1 MGMTR
6 GGFDVTGATSKD
18 DRRREHAARILRRIG
33 SASCLRLLEH
43 LVAMRSA
50 PLGSVLAALPG
61 ADPAKVQTDLA
72 YLRAF
77 GLAVR
82 VRSGPQSVY
91 SATPAGR
98 TLARLAAAPG
108 PSSRRPAVRARP
120 DLFARLPRR
129 SGDVLA
135 AVCAAPGPPREVA
148 GRAGMPEATAK
159 VRLCALYEIGLVDRA
174 YSGRSVRYEATPAG
188 RSKHEELRRAADA
201 DAGR

>member
-1 MGMTR
+1 M
-6 GGFDVTGATSKD
+6 TGATSKD
-18 DRRREHAARILRRIG
+18 DRRREHAASILRRIG

-43 LVAMRSA
+43 LAAMRSA
-50 PLGSVLAALPG
+50 SLGAALAALPG
-61 ADPAKVQTDLA
+61 ADPAKVRTDLA

-77 GLAVR
+77 GLVVR

-108 PSSRRPAVRARP
+108 PSASRPAVRARP

-129 SGDVLA
+129 SDVVLA

-148 GRAGMPEATAK
+148 ERAGMPEATAK
-159 VRLCALYEIGLVDRA
+159 VRLCALYEIGLLDRA
-174 YSGRSVRYEATPAG
+174 YSGRAVRYEATQAG
-188 RSKHEELRRAADA
+188 RAKHEELQGARNN
-201 DAGR
+201 